1 MRIITQGKR
10 RRKVY
15 AFQEGDEFMLSPLE
29 QAINGYRPIARYG
42 SKEELLATTRDRKCE
57 VIWQAN

>member
-15 AFQEGDEFMLSPLE
+15 AFQEGSEFMLSPIE
-29 QAINGYRPIARYG
+29 QSINGYRPIARFD
-42 SKEELLATTRDRKCE
+42 SREELLAATRDRKCE